1 MKKKIVSL
9 MLAVTLCISS
19 VLVGCGSKEAPK
31 TEGNKTESVKEETT
45 TVKIS
50 AINAISWAPLF
61 IAQTEGFFEKQG
73 IEAEFTTPGG
83 PKGFQAMHAGDCD
96 FAMLSQEP
104 LLIAQ
109 EQGMESTVVAATL
122 KTRVYGLISTPDI
135 KMHAGDCD
143 FAMLS
148 QEPLLIAQEQGMEST
163 VVAATLK
170 TRVYGLI
177 STPDIKDITQLKG
190 KTIFG
195 SDPGSAPYTFIS
207 NVLSLSGLD
216 PLKDVNFV
224 QIGDNNAGLQA
235 FLKGEVD
242 AAFVNMYTL
251 PVAGDFEYNI
261 LADCTKPDQCEKYL
275 GSAEFPGE
283 MLCTTK
289 AFSEKNPETCQK
301 VVDAVIDAQKW
312 ISEHTDDEVAASLKP
327 VFGDIEEKV
336 ISEQVTLV
344 RDEYA
349 LDCMVTEKGQKAV
362 IDMCMKAGIISKE
375 IPYDEIINMSFVK
388 NHK

>member
-19 VLVGCGSKEAPK
+19 VLVGCGSKEVPK
-31 TEGNKTESVKEETT
+31 TEGNKTESAKEETT

-83 PKGFQAMHAGDCD
+83 PKGFQA
-96 FAMLSQEP
+96 
-104 LLIAQ
+104 
-109 EQGMESTVVAATL
+109 
-122 KTRVYGLISTPDI
+122 
-135 KMHAGDCD
+135 MHAGDCD

-362 IDMCMKAGIISKE
+362 IDMCVKAGIISKE
-375 IPYDEIINMSFVK
+375 VPYDEIINMSFVK